1 MKKGFCHKVTKA
13 LRNTKKKLS
22 ATLCLCAFV
31 ALLLPSCQKETFT
44 IVNLNNNRI
53 TTLGHGG
60 MGVGRAYP
68 SDTYESVLNCLATG
82 ADGSE
87 INVQLTKDNVLVAFH
102 DRDMNVATNLEGMI
116 NSHTWAELEL
126 AYYDAFP
133 YKQFRILQFDNFF
146 SKLNH
151 PENYFFTFDCKLFNN
166 GDRALFLQNF
176 SDALIEL
183 IEKHQL
189 QNNMTIE
196 SNAVNFLLL
205 IQQQQPAY
213 KLFYYPES
221 FDEGLQ
227 VLQQHNFSGIT
238 IDWEDITRQEVE
250 TAHNL
255 GIYIA
260 IWNTHSKQDNIDAV
274 RKNPDFIQSDKIEHL
289 VDLLD

>member
-1 MKKGFCHKVTKA
+1 MKKGLSQIATKPN
-13 LRNTKKKLS
+13 RYTKSIWLFGCLAISLS
-22 ATLCLCAFV
+22 
-31 ALLLPSCQKETFT
+31 SCQKETFT

-53 TTLGHGG
+53 TTLGHSG
-60 MGVGRAYP
+60 MGVGRVYP
-68 SDTYESVLNCLATG
+68 TDTYESVLNCLATG
-82 ADGSE
+82 ADGTE

-102 DRDMNVATNLEGMI
+102 DEELGGATNLEGLI
-116 NSHTWAELEL
+116 NSHTWAELEDV
-126 AYYDAFP
+126 YYDAFP
-133 YKQFRILQFDNFF
+133 YMQFRILQFDNFF

-151 PENYFFTFDCKLFNN
+151 PENYFFTFDCKLFNS
-166 GDRALFLQNF
+166 GDRPLFLQNF
-176 SDALIEL
+176 SDALIAL
-183 IEKHQL
+183 IEKYQL

-196 SNAVNFLLL
+196 SNVINFLLL

-221 FDEGLQ
+221 FDEGLE
-227 VLQQHNFSGIT
+227 VAQQHNFSGIT
-238 IDWEDITRQEVE
+238 IDWKDITRKEVE

-260 IWNTHSKQDNIDAV
+260 IWNIHTKQDNIDAV

>member
-1 MKKGFCHKVTKA
+1 MKKRFCHKATKA
-13 LRNTKKKLS
+13 LRTTKKKLS

-31 ALLLPSCQKETFT
+31 ALLLTSCQKETFT

-53 TTLGHGG
+53 TTLGHSG

-68 SDTYESVLNCLATG
+68 TDSYESILNCLATG
-82 ADGSE
+82 ADGTE

-102 DRDMNVATNLEGMI
+102 DEELHGATNLEGMI
-116 NSHTWAELEL
+116 NSHTWAELED

-133 YKQFRILQFDNFF
+133 YMQFRILQFDNLF

-176 SDALIEL
+176 SDALIAL
-183 IEKHQL
+183 IEKHKL

-196 SNAVNFLLL
+196 SNALNFLLL

-221 FDEGLQ
+221 FDEGLEI
-227 VLQQHNFSGIT
+227 VQQHNFSGIT
-238 IDWEDITRQEVE
+238 IDWEEITREEVE